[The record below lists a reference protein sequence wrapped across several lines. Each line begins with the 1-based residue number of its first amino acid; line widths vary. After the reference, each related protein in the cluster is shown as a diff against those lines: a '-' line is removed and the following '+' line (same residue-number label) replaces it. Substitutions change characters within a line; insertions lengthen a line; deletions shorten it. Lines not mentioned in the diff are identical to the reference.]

1 LARPDIAIG
10 DHPDLG
16 VVANTAPGVPAA
28 KILLTRLGFVRDN
41 DTGLYILPR
50 DEPGQTDTRT
60 LRAAHAVTVLRGA
73 HFRVDADI
81 AYEPEPA
88 PAPRRSAEPD
98 VAFGLHPQSGV
109 LAAITGERPYAAMI
123 LRAAGFTRDPERDV
137 YTLPAG
143 LSHEAASTLTRNT
156 AAVLRRTGSTV
167 QVMPGALAAPVPAGQ
182 RNARISRLLDG
193 PRGARAML
201 DSLRRFVQTA
211 TAWCAERGSTSAV
224 YLADRLTGTAAR
236 LDVTSQSLDATSR
249 RLRGT
254 DPQPEAAEHTA
265 PATKVAT
272 DKNPA
277 AAEAGVFD
285 ALADELRNAPDGRA
299 AAAVLARATAPD
311 GPLAQLGL
319 MLAAAAQQSA
329 ESAHEGADE
338 VTDEVT
344 EPLVA
349 ASVEVGAVREAL
361 NDVGT
366 SLAAEPAAPTATAR
380 SSKTRSADTADT
392 ATSVAQAARATPG
405 RRTIRTTPP
414 PEGTDATRRRAAAA
428 NVPAAARP
436 APAARSR

>member
-1 LARPDIAIG
+1 MARPDIAIG

-28 KILLTRLGFVRDN
+28 KILLARLGFVRDN

-50 DEPGQTDTRT
+50 DEPGQADTRT
-60 LRAAHAVTVLRGA
+60 LRAAHAVSVLRGA
-73 HFRVDADI
+73 HFQVDADI

-98 VAFGLHPQSGV
+98 VAFGLHPESGV

-167 QVMPGALAAPVPAGQ
+167 QVMPGALAPPVPARQ
-182 RNARISRLLDG
+182 RNARISRVLDG

-201 DSLRRFVQTA
+201 DSLRRFLQTA
-211 TAWCAERGSTSAV
+211 TAWCAERGSTSAL

-236 LDVTSQSLDATSR
+236 LDVTAQSLDATSH
-249 RLRGT
+249 RLRAT
-254 DPQPEAAEHTA
+254 APPPEHTEQA
-265 PATKVAT
+265 EATPKVSIE
-272 DKNPA
+272 KNPPV
-277 AAEAGVFD
+277 AEAGVFD
-285 ALADELRNAPDGRA
+285 ALADELRNAPDGPA

-319 MLAAAAQQSA
+319 ILAAAAQQSA
-329 ESAHEGADE
+329 EPGPDA
-338 VTDEVT
+338 TDEVT

-349 ASVEVGAVREAL
+349 ASAEVGAVREAL
-361 NDVGT
+361 NDAGAR
-366 SLAAEPAAPTATAR
+366 LAAEPAAPTATAR
-380 SSKTRSADTADT
+380 NDQARSADTAQT
-392 ATSVAQAARATPG
+392 ATSVAQAARATPI
-405 RRTIRTTPP
+405 RRTIRTAPRA
-414 PEGTDATRRRAAAA
+414 EGGDAARRRAAAA

-436 APAARSR
+436 APSARQR

>member
-1 LARPDIAIG
+1 MARPDIAIG
-10 DHPDLG
+10 DHPALG

-28 KILLTRLGFVRDN
+28 KILLARLGFVRDN
-41 DTGLYILPR
+41 DSGLYILPR
-50 DEPGQTDTRT
+50 DEPGQADTRT
-60 LRAAHAVTVLRGA
+60 LRAAHAVSVLRGA

-98 VAFGLHPQSGV
+98 VAFGLHPESGV

-156 AAVLRRTGSTV
+156 ASVLRRTGSTV
-167 QVMPGALAAPVPAGQ
+167 QVMPGALAPPVPARQG
-182 RNARISRLLDG
+182 NARLSRVLDG

-236 LDVTSQSLDATSR
+236 LDVASQSLDATSR

-254 DPQPEAAEHTA
+254 DAQPEAAEHTA
-265 PATKVAT
+265 PAPKVAT
-272 DKNPA
+272 DKGPQVTN
-277 AAEAGVFD
+277 AGVFD
-285 ALADELRNAPDGRA
+285 ALADELRNAPEGPA

-329 ESAHEGADE
+329 ESAHDGA
-338 VTDEVT
+338 DEVT

-349 ASVEVGAVREAL
+349 ASVEVGAVRESL
-361 NDVGT
+361 NDAGT
-366 SLAAEPAAPTATAR
+366 SLAAEPAAPAATAR
-380 SSKTRSADTADT
+380 SSKTRSADTAET

-405 RRTIRTTPP
+405 RRTIRATPP
-414 PEGTDATRRRAAAA
+414 PEGTDAAGRRAAAA